1 MLAWWISASRALRD
15 PRRDRG
21 LPPWNMTTPE
31 YKSNLLFRF
40 LHPLFQALKPIEHTD
55 LGKAQRGSTSRS
67 NEQAK
72 ARQEEGRQQ
81 EKKWKTQAVLVWV
94 CGKVAL
100 GRETVKGAFCPS
112 CARPWSLGF
121 YISREQEMSWQLAN
135 CFALFPWFA

>member
-1 MLAWWISASRALRD
+1 
-15 PRRDRG
+15 
-21 LPPWNMTTPE
+21 
-31 YKSNLLFRF
+31 
-40 LHPLFQALKPIEHTD
+40 
-55 LGKAQRGSTSRS
+55 LGKVQRGSTSRS

-72 ARQEEGRQQ
+72 ARQEDGRQQ

-121 YISREQEMSWQLAN
+121 YISEESRRCLGNLQIV
-135 CFALFPWFA
+135 FALFPWFS